1 MHRIGEGMEGG
12 QRMGRK
18 DWDRII
24 FLDEVRRNE
33 REI

>member
-12 QRMGRK
+12 QRMGWK
-18 DWDRII
+18 DLDRII